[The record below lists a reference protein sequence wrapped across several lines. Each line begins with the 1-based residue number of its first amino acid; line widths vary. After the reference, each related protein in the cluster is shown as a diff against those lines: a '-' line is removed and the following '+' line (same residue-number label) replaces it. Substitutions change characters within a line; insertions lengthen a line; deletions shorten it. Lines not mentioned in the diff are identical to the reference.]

1 MNRSERRERIVSLL
15 YLKSMDGQF
24 DSSAEETEIISALED
39 IWSHVSYLD
48 DTIAK
53 YLTGWTIDRL
63 NYVDLAIIRNA
74 TYELLFTNLPAE
86 VVIDEALELTKT
98 YSNLD
103 DDLAKG
109 FNNKLLDSIYK
120 GISKK

>member
-24 DSSAEETEIISALED
+24 DPLAEDVEIVNAVD
-39 IWSHVSYLD
+39 DVWSHVSYLD

-74 TYELLFTNLPAE
+74 TYELLFTDLPAE